1 MIADL
6 MQQSQIRGK
15 HATGVSYIFGGKI
28 KSIVE
33 PVPVREFLKQRFVE
47 IAEDLSQE
55 QTINLIAH
63 NRYSTSGLEHNQP
76 IFNET
81 LSIAMNG
88 VITQADP
95 KHWRELYEVECQT
108 TNDTELAH
116 KYLLLGKHPLAFFG
130 TASMTIVGLWSSG
143 KLFAFRN
150 NRRPGYL
157 YQSKDFA
164 FVASTSDI
172 IFRATK
178 LNAMPMKSGVIYQL
192 YDLEWM
198 EAGNNSEVQKMP
210 DLQIENYTQ

>member
-33 PVPVREFLKQRFVE
+33 PLPVREFLKRRFVE
-47 IAEDLSQE
+47 IAEDLTQE
-55 QTINLIAH
+55 PIINLIAH

-76 IFNET
+76 IFNDT

-95 KHWRELYEVECQT
+95 KYWKELYGVECQT

-116 KYLLLGKHPLAFFG
+116 KYLQLGKHPLAYFG
-130 TASMTIVGLWSSG
+130 TASMTIVGLWNSG

-157 YQSKDFA
+157 CQGKDFA
-164 FVASTSDI
+164 FVGSTADI

-178 LNAMPMKSGVIYQL
+178 LNATPMKPGVIYQL

-198 EAGNNSEVQKMP
+198 EAGYNSEVQSEP